1 MFQEGIMPQEKL
13 KGPRLFADVPMTKHG
28 KQMSYREAV
37 NSSDLSNLMSGK
49 SNSQFF
55 GDQAQVDVRSKN
67 AKYKSDP
74 SARKQ
79 AIARAASASKANAP
93 KAKGQSKTAALQR
106 EMARGTEKAR
116 DYNDIEKMGSDPN
129 KSSLQYEMDDAKV
142 AAEDRSAKRLAK
154 SPATIQKGMAESTRK
169 TQAASAAA
177 KKSTPVSPM
186 RKLLKIK

>member
-1 MFQEGIMPQEKL
+1 MPQEKL
-13 KGPRLFADVPMTKHG
+13 RGPRMFEDLPVTKNG
-28 KQMSYREAV
+28 KQVKFREAV
-37 NSSDLSNLMSGK
+37 SGDDMSTLMSGK
-49 SNSQFF
+49 SNSQFY
-55 GDQAQVDVRSKN
+55 GEQAQRDVQRRN

-74 SARKQ
+74 VARKQ

-93 KAKGQSKTAALQR
+93 KAKGQLKTAALQR

-116 DYNDIEKMGSDPN
+116 DYNDIEKMGYDPD
-129 KSSLQYEMDDAKV
+129 KRSLQWEMDDAKV

>member
-1 MFQEGIMPQEKL
+1 MPQEKPTRGARFL
-13 KGPRLFADVPMTKHG
+13 GEPLGKVG
-28 KQMSYREAV
+28 KQSTFKEAV
-37 NSSDLSNLMSGK
+37 NGTDMSPLFSGQSNVETYGA
-49 SNSQFF
+49 
-55 GDQAQVDVRSKN
+55 QAQLDRKRADKYYKAN
-67 AKYKSDP
+67 PAARQYGMAK
-74 SARKQ
+74 
-79 AIARAASASKANAP
+79 AAAASKANGP
-93 KAKGQSKTAALQR
+93 KASGQAKTAALQR

-116 DYNDIEKMGSDPN
+116 DYNDIVKMGNDPD
-129 KSSLQYEMDDAKV
+129 KRSLQFEMDDAKV

>member
-1 MFQEGIMPQEKL
+1 MPQEKPTR
-13 KGPRLFADVPMTKHG
+13 GPRFWGIPDTKNG
-28 KQMSYREAV
+28 KQKTFREAIHGD
-37 NSSDLSNLMSGK
+37 DLRSLTSKSNLE
-49 SNSQFF
+49 NF
-55 GDQAQVDVRSKN
+55 GE
-67 AKYKSDP
+67 
-74 SARKQ
+74 Q
-79 AIARAASASKANAP
+79 AILDRNRAGAYYKANPAARQYGMAKAAAASKANAP

-116 DYNDIEKMGSDPN
+116 DYNDIVKMGNDPD
-129 KSSLQYEMDDAKV
+129 KRSLQYEMDDAKV

-177 KKSTPVSPM
+177 KKSEPAPM